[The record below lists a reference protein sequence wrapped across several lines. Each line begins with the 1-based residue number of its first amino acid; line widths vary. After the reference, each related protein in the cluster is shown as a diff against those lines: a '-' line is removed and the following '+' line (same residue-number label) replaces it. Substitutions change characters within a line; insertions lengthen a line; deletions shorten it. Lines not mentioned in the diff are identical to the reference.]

1 MSRKDTVIIAIL
13 LNAGLLIV
21 LFATSL
27 KSDPS
32 AGESITTTV
41 VPAPIQKEETPAL
54 TVVEVPKI
62 APNLSGDEVD
72 QMIRQYATP
81 PVAAT
86 SVEIKPNFAEDVQ
99 AITGISSFQTPP
111 AQEASAPIVTEE
123 TSYKEVKVKKGDVL
137 EKIARLNHVTVD
149 EIMQANKMSNTRLKI
164 GQVLKIPTKSK
175 KTKAVSS
182 TPVEASGV
190 KYYTIKNG
198 DNLWAI
204 AVKNQMKME
213 DLLKL
218 NNLTEEKARRL
229 KAGDQI
235 RIHE

>member
-32 AGESITTTV
+32 AGEPLTTNVSPTI
-41 VPAPIQKEETPAL
+41 IQKEEPPAL
-54 TVVEVPKI
+54 TLTEVPKI
-62 APNLSGDEVD
+62 APSLSGDEVD

-81 PVAAT
+81 SVAAT
-86 SVEIKPNFAEDVQ
+86 PVEIKPNFAEDVQ
-99 AITGISSFQTPP
+99 AITGLSPFQTPP
-111 AQEASAPIVTEE
+111 AQDAPAVAEDS
-123 TSYKEVKVKKGDVL
+123 SYKEVKVKKGDVL

>member
-1 MSRKDTVIIAIL
+1 MSKKDTVIIAIL

-32 AGESITTTV
+32 DVSQTV
-41 VPAPIQKEETPAL
+41 NIETPQLQKEEVLVSPSTQPQVLEIAKTPAPL
-54 TVVEVPKI
+54 T
-62 APNLSGDEVD
+62 GDEVD
-72 QMIRQYATP
+72 QMIRQYTP
-81 PVAAT
+81 PPIASAPVD
-86 SVEIKPNFAEDVQ
+86 IKPNFADDLQ
-99 AITGISSFQTPP
+99 ALGGLMPS
-111 AQEASAPIVTEE
+111 QENIPSASTQAS
-123 TSYKEVKVKKGDVL
+123 SYKEVKVKKGDVL
-137 EKIARLNHVTVD
+137 EKIARLNHVTVE
-149 EIMQANKMSNTRLKI
+149 EIMKANQMTSTRLRI
-164 GQVLKIPTKSK
+164 GQVLKIPAKVK
-175 KTKAVSS
+175 KETVVTSAAHQDS
-182 TPVEASGV
+182 AA

-218 NNLTEEKARRL
+218 NNLTDEKARKL

-235 RIHE
+235 RIK